1 MIDKAWPQ
9 TLVEI
14 HGVVNRISLKNISDA
29 YDVTVDNSGVV
40 YSKRIVLFHKYGS
53 MHII

>member
-14 HGVVNRISLKNISDA
+14 HGVVNRIFLKNISDA
-29 YDVTVDNSGVV
+29 AFERLSAMEP
-40 YSKRIVLFHKYGS
+40 RIVFMSTLC
-53 MHII
+53 I

>member
-29 YDVTVDNSGVV
+29 TFKMFSAMEP
-40 YSKRIVLFHKYGS
+40 RIVFMSTLC
-53 MHII
+53 I